1 MSKPEVPLARAP
13 NYGPHYTPNR
23 MDAPDQT
30 SPTNETVI
38 EPHSG
43 WIGVN
48 WPELVRYRELLSFLV
63 WRDIKVKYKQAVLG
77 VAWSVI
83 VPLIS
88 LCVYGGIANVFAF
101 QEYLSAP
108 RPPIL
113 LWMFAGLVPWLFL
126 QRAISD
132 GGMSLINNQQLMTKI
147 YLPRLY
153 LPMAAL
159 GNAMVDMLI
168 NFGLLG
174 VVALYYFLKG
184 GWTPT
189 WQIVFVVPLMLLLYV
204 AAMGLSFFLS
214 AATVLY
220 RDLRFLIPFF
230 VQFGLWL
237 SAVPYPLSKF
247 DREGL
252 HGWKMLY
259 AINPLTGII
268 AGFRSA
274 ITGQPW
280 EWLHLTSSIVLC
292 SGLLVFGLF
301 YFKRVERLF
310 ADIA

>member
-1 MSKPEVPLARAP
+1 MNASTDIPSS
-13 NYGPHYTPNR
+13 T
-23 MDAPDQT
+23 DAAT
-30 SPTNETVI
+30 ETVI
-38 EPHSG
+38 EPHRG

-48 WPELVRYRELLSFLV
+48 WAELVRYRELLSFLV

-77 VAWSVI
+77 VAWSII
-83 VPLIS
+83 VPLLS
-88 LCVYGGIANVFAF
+88 LCVYGGIGNVFGF
-101 QEYLSAP
+101 KQYLADP
-108 RPPIL
+108 KPPIL

-132 GGMSLINNQQLMTKI
+132 GGLSLTNNQPLMTKI

-153 LPMAAL
+153 LPMSAL

-168 NFGLLG
+168 NFVLLACVG
-174 VVALYYFLKG
+174 VFFFARG
-184 GWTPT
+184 EWSPT
-189 WQIVFVVPLMLLLYV
+189 WQVVFVPPLMLLLYV

-220 RDLRFLIPFF
+220 RDLRFLIPFI

-237 SAVPYPLSKF
+237 SAVPFPLSKF
-247 DREGL
+247 NAEGL
-252 HGWKMLY
+252 KGWKMLF
-259 AINPLTGII
+259 ALNPLTGII

-280 EWLHLTSSIVLC
+280 EWLHLASSIVLC
-292 SGLLVFGLF
+292 SILLVFGLF

>member
-1 MSKPEVPLARAP
+1 
-13 NYGPHYTPNR
+13 
-23 MDAPDQT
+23 MDARTVDT
-30 SPTNETVI
+30 SSSIAHNETVI
-38 EPHSG
+38 EPHRG

-48 WPELVRYRELLSFLV
+48 WAELLRYRELLSFLV

-77 VAWSVI
+77 VAWSII

-88 LCVYGGIANVFAF
+88 LCVYGGIAGVFEF
-101 QEYLSAP
+101 QKYLSEP

-132 GGMSLINNQQLMTKI
+132 GGLSLVNNQPLMTKI

-159 GNAMVDMLI
+159 GNALVDMVI
-168 NFGLLG
+168 NFSLLATVG
-174 VVALYYFLKG
+174 AYYFFRG
-184 GWTPT
+184 DWSPT
-189 WQIVFVVPLMLLLYV
+189 WQILLVIPLMILLYV

-247 DREGL
+247 DADGL
-252 HGWKMLY
+252 QGWKMLY
-259 AINPLTGII
+259 ALNPLTGII
-268 AGFRSA
+268 AAFRSA

-280 EWLHLTSSIVLC
+280 EWLHLASSVVLC
-292 SGLLVFGLF
+292 SVLLVFGLF

>member
-1 MSKPEVPLARAP
+1 
-13 NYGPHYTPNR
+13 
-23 MDAPDQT
+23 MDARDS
-30 SPTNETVI
+30 SPLNTETVI
-38 EPHSG
+38 EPHRG

-83 VPLIS
+83 VPLLS
-88 LCVYGGIANVFAF
+88 LCVYGGIGSVFAF
-101 QEYLSAP
+101 QQYLSEP

-132 GGMSLINNQQLMTKI
+132 GGMSLVNNQQLMTKI

-153 LPMAAL
+153 LPMSAL
-159 GNAMVDMLI
+159 GNAFVDMLI
-168 NFGLLG
+168 NLGLLTAIG
-174 VVALYYFLKG
+174 TFFYLRG
-184 GWTPT
+184 DWSPT
-189 WQIVFVVPLMLLLYV
+189 WQVVFVLPLIVLLYV

-220 RDLRFLIPFF
+220 RDLRFLIPFI

-237 SAVPYPLSKF
+237 SAVPFPLAKF
-247 DREGL
+247 NAEGL
-252 HGWKMLY
+252 TGWKLLF
-259 AINPLTGII
+259 ALNPLTGII

-280 EWLHLTSSIVLC
+280 EWIHLGSSIVLC
-292 SGLLVFGLF
+292 TGLLVFGLF